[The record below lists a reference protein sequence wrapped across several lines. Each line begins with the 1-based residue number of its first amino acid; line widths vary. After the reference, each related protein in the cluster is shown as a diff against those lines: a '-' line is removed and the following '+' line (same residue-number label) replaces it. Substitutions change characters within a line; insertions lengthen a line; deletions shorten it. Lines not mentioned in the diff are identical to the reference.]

1 MYKVVAQ
8 KLASKEKF
16 NEVKVLLSNAIQT
29 RLMNEKDHDAV
40 LLDLLGLL
48 TDDDRKV
55 RFASLYS
62 NLPGAELFNVLLK
75 PIQLLQ
81 NYLFY
86 VDRS

>member
-8 KLASKEKF
+8 KLASKQKF

-55 RFASLYS
+55 CFASRSS
-62 NLPGAELFNVLLK
+62 NLPGAELFNVLL
-75 PIQLLQ
+75 
-81 NYLFY
+81 
-86 VDRS
+86 